1 MDFET
6 TNGTVDK
13 HCILNIAKSWNKQT
27 KSKKTKEIGKVFVPN
42 VLLTAWF
49 YNFRLNVYL
58 VVYYSTVVSD
68 LFEFLACPI

>member
-1 MDFET
+1 MEQ
-6 TNGTVDK
+6 
-13 HCILNIAKSWNKQT
+13 AET
-27 KSKKTKEIGKVFVPN
+27 KSKKTKEIGKLSVPN